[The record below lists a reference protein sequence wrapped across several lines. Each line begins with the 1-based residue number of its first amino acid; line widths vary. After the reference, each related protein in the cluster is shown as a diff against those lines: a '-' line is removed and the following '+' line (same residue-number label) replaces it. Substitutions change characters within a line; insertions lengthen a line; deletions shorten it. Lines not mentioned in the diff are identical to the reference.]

1 MKYAGIIMYVF
12 GSIGNTLNICVFI
25 IWSRSTKTSNKYSH
39 FTRTS
44 NSSLYLFASSISN
57 LIVILYPLFTRIML
71 DGYDFHITENSV
83 FFVCKLRYYILHTFD
98 LISLTCICL
107 ATFDR
112 YLITSREA
120 RLRKLSPTRKKTKFI
135 ILFIICLFGLHSIPI
150 LKYYGVSKTGYC
162 MITSTIYSY
171 YYLYTL
177 QIFLHGIIP
186 IIFLSI
192 FGILTF
198 KQLRIVSKR
207 KNLHSDKQLSHMLL
221 LISLAIVLSSIPY
234 CIEQSYY
241 VLFNNN
247 NRQQKSYFFLYHVA
261 SSILFYTNPVS
272 SFYIYYIS
280 TRNFRIQVHRIIF
293 CRRNANYAVYYQAEM
308 SIAGENLPLPHRSVM
323 KSKSHRTASASDPMK
338 CFRTA
343 AAPQRV

>member
-1 MKYAGIIMYVF
+1 MDENIDIISRQLMKYVGILMYVC

-25 IWSRSTKTSNKYSH
+25 IWSRSNKYIH
-39 FTRTS
+39 FSRPS
-44 NSSLYLFASSISN
+44 NSSLYLFSSSISN
-57 LIVILYPLFTRIML
+57 LIVILYPLFTRILL
-71 DGYDFHITENSV
+71 DGYDFHIRENNV
-83 FFVCKLRYYILHTFD
+83 FFLCKLRYYILHTFD

-112 YLITSREA
+112 YLISSRDA

-135 ILFIICLFGLHSIPI
+135 ILFIICLFGFHSIPI
-150 LKYYGVSKTGYC
+150 LKYYGVSKSGYC
-162 MITSTIYSY
+162 IITSSIYLY
-171 YYLYTL
+171 YYFYTF

-207 KNLHSDKQLSHMLL
+207 KNLNSDKQLSGMLL
-221 LISLAIVLSSIPY
+221 LISLGIVLSSIPY
-234 CIEQSYY
+234 CIEQCYY

-247 NRQQKSYFFLYHVA
+247 NRQQKSYLFLYHVT

-272 SFYIYYIS
+272 SFYIYYLS
-280 TRNFRIQVHRIIF
+280 TRNFRIQVHQIIF
-293 CRRNANYAVYYQAEM
+293 CRRNAHYAVYYQVKP
-308 SIAGENLPLPHRSVM
+308 I
-323 KSKSHRTASASDPMK
+323 RTS
-338 CFRTA
+338 T
-343 AAPQRV
+343 